1 MTVTRHIAQHTPH
14 RLAQAAAPKTAQLV
28 RITEHQAGNRY
39 TARPVAF
46 DALGDTETVGE
57 TTLTVVNFAEP
68 ADAEG
73 FVPPGT
79 DALAVDAGGRWIVY
93 LPPPASAVFCA
104 KVVASAGGAA
114 YTVREQAATG
124 AGTFEDA
131 EGMAAVTAY
140 NLAELSAGPGA
151 AVDDDTIVLV
161 LAVTDTGS
169 PPTVRFVFDHPV
181 YAKYLD

>member
-1 MTVTRHIAQHTPH
+1 MTRHIAQRTPL
-14 RLAQAAAPKTAQLV
+14 RLAQAAAPKAAQLV
-28 RITEHQAGNRY
+28 RITDHQAGNRY
-39 TARPVAF
+39 TARPIAF

-57 TTLTVVNFAEP
+57 AALTVVNLAEP
-68 ADAEG
+68 ADAG
-73 FVPPGT
+73 GRVPAGT

-104 KVVASAGGAA
+104 RVVAAAGGAA

-124 AGTFEDA
+124 MID
-131 EGMAAVTAY
+131 VTAY
-140 NLAELSAGPGA
+140 NLAELSAGPGG
-151 AVDDDTIVLV
+151 AVDDDAIVLV
-161 LAVTDTGS
+161 LALTDTDD